1 MIISKEHIFKI
12 SKNILPFS
20 DAGSTNFSLFQLLRL
35 SLFQISVGMATVMLA
50 GTLNRVMIVELLVPA
65 SLVAIMI
72 AIPVLIAPLRT
83 FYGHKSDTYK
93 SFIGWKRIPY
103 MWFGSLFQFGGLA
116 IMPFAIIILSGDQT
130 VGPSWA
136 GEVLVAIAFLFT
148 GIGMH
153 ITQTVG
159 LALAADRAT
168 KENRPRVVALLYFMF
183 LFGMGISAVVIGI
196 LLADFSKLRL
206 IQVVQGS
213 AVLTLI
219 LNLVAVWR
227 QEQIIINQQKND
239 KSEKFFLSWKKFI
252 SDRKTN
258 SLIWVVFWG
267 TLAFSMQD
275 VLLEPYGGQ
284 ILGLS
289 VSETTN
295 LTGVWAL
302 GALLGL
308 ALAANNSKKT
318 VSSVSNAMTALLIGI
333 VGFSAIIFSSP
344 MQFPFLYFLGTL
356 FIGFGTGLFSV
367 SLLIIAMALSSKT
380 NLGSGFILGSWGAAQ
395 AIGAGLGIAVG
406 GILRDLVNKIAL
418 SGYLGSTF
426 ENNSIGYIFVYH
438 LEILF
443 IFITLIVLGML
454 SQEINKRKIKDH
466 DQKSFGFSIV
476 QLYNFL

>member
-227 QEQIIINQQKND
+227 QETIIINNQKND

-406 GILRDLVNKIAL
+406 GILRDVVNKIAL

-466 DQKSFGFSIV
+466 DQKSFGLTEIPS
-476 QLYNFL
+476 

>member
-65 SLVAIMI
+65 SLVAVMI

-83 FYGHKSDTYK
+83 FYGYKSDTYK

-183 LFGMGISAVVIGI
+183 LFGMGISAIVIGL

-227 QEQIIINQQKND
+227 QEQVIINNQKND

-406 GILRDLVNKIAL
+406 GILRDVVNKLAL

-443 IFITLIVLGML
+443 IFITLIALGML

-466 DQKSFGFSIV
+466 AQKSFGLTEIPS
-476 QLYNFL
+476 

>member
-1 MIISKEHIFKI
+1 MIISKDHIFKI
-12 SKNILPFS
+12 SKKILPFS
-20 DAGSTNFSLFQLLRL
+20 DAASSKFSLLQLLRL
-35 SLFQISVGMATVMLA
+35 SLFQVSVGMATVMLA

-65 SLVAIMI
+65 SLVAVMI
-72 AIPVLIAPLRT
+72 AIPVLIAPMRT

-116 IMPFAIIILSGDQT
+116 VMPFAIIILSGDQT
-130 VGPSWA
+130 VGPDWA
-136 GEVLVAIAFLFT
+136 GEVLVAIAFLLT

-159 LALAADRAT
+159 LALAADKAT
-168 KENRPRVVALLYFMF
+168 KETRPRVVALLYFMF

-227 QEQIIINQQKND
+227 QEQIIINNQKND

-406 GILRDLVNKIAL
+406 GILRDVVNKIAL

-466 DQKSFGFSIV
+466 SQKSFGLTEIPS
-476 QLYNFL
+476 

>member
-20 DAGSTNFSLFQLLRL
+20 DAGSKNFSLFQLLRL

-65 SLVAIMI
+65 SLVAVMI

-83 FYGHKSDTYK
+83 FYGHKSDIYR

-213 AVLTLI
+213 AVLTLF

-227 QEQIIINQQKND
+227 QEQIIINNQKND

-295 LTGVWAL
+295 LTGLWAL

-406 GILRDLVNKIAL
+406 GILRDVVNKIAL

-438 LEILF
+438 LEILL
-443 IFITLIVLGML
+443 IFITLIALGML

-466 DQKSFGFSIV
+466 AQKSFGLTEIPS
-476 QLYNFL
+476 

>member
-65 SLVAIMI
+65 SLVAVMI

-83 FYGHKSDTYK
+83 FYGHKSDIYR

-213 AVLTLI
+213 AVLTLF

-227 QEQIIINQQKND
+227 QEQIIINNQKND

-406 GILRDLVNKIAL
+406 GILRDVVNKIAL

-438 LEILF
+438 LEILL
-443 IFITLIVLGML
+443 IFITLIALGML

-466 DQKSFGFSIV
+466 AQKSFGLTEIPS
-476 QLYNFL
+476 

>member
-20 DAGSTNFSLFQLLRL
+20 DAGSANFSLFQLLRL

-65 SLVAIMI
+65 SLVAVMI

-213 AVLTLI
+213 AVLTLF

-227 QEQIIINQQKND
+227 QEQIIINNQKND

-406 GILRDLVNKIAL
+406 GILRDVVNKIAL

-438 LEILF
+438 LEILL
-443 IFITLIVLGML
+443 IFITLIALGML

-466 DQKSFGFSIV
+466 TQKSFGLTEIPS
-476 QLYNFL
+476 

>member
-406 GILRDLVNKIAL
+406 GILRDVVNKIAL

-438 LEILF
+438 LEILL

-466 DQKSFGFSIV
+466 DQKSFGLTEMPS
-476 QLYNFL
+476 

>member
-72 AIPVLIAPLRT
+72 AIPVLIAPIRT

-159 LALAADRAT
+159 LALAADKAT

-406 GILRDLVNKIAL
+406 GILRDVVNKIAL

-466 DQKSFGFSIV
+466 DQKSFGLTEMPS
-476 QLYNFL
+476 

>member
-72 AIPVLIAPLRT
+72 AIPILIAPLRT

-406 GILRDLVNKIAL
+406 GILRDIVNKIAL

-466 DQKSFGFSIV
+466 DQKSFGLTEIPS
-476 QLYNFL
+476 

>member
-227 QEQIIINQQKND
+227 QEKIIINNQKND

-395 AIGAGLGIAVG
+395 ALGAGLGIAVG
-406 GILRDLVNKIAL
+406 GILRDVVNKIAL

-466 DQKSFGFSIV
+466 DQKSFGLTEIPS
-476 QLYNFL
+476 

>member
-65 SLVAIMI
+65 SLVAVMI

-83 FYGHKSDTYK
+83 FYGHKSDIYR

-213 AVLTLI
+213 AVLTLF

-227 QEQIIINQQKND
+227 QEQIIINNQKND

-318 VSSVSNAMTALLIGI
+318 VSSVNNAMTALLIGI

-406 GILRDLVNKIAL
+406 GILRDVVNKIAF

-438 LEILF
+438 LEILL
-443 IFITLIVLGML
+443 IFITLIALGML

-466 DQKSFGFSIV
+466 AQKSFGLTEIP
-476 QLYNFL
+476 

>member
-20 DAGSTNFSLFQLLRL
+20 DAGSANFSLFQLLRL

-318 VSSVSNAMTALLIGI
+318 VSSVSNAMTALLMGI

-406 GILRDLVNKIAL
+406 GILRDVVNKIAL

-466 DQKSFGFSIV
+466 DQKSFGLTEIPS
-476 QLYNFL
+476 

>member
-159 LALAADRAT
+159 LALAADKAT

-227 QEQIIINQQKND
+227 QEQIIINNQKND

-395 AIGAGLGIAVG
+395 AIGAGLGIALG
-406 GILRDLVNKIAL
+406 GILRDVVNKIAL

-443 IFITLIVLGML
+443 IFITLIALGML
-454 SQEINKRKIKDH
+454 SQEINKKKMKDH
-466 DQKSFGFSIV
+466 AQKSFGLTEIPS
-476 QLYNFL
+476 